1 MGRGSTS
8 MARGLRKRSTDSERR
23 LWKHL
28 QARRMR
34 GLKFRRQ
41 EPIGRYIV
49 DFVCYEAHLVIELD
63 GACHASKLDDDRL
76 RDSWLEEQ
84 GFRVIRV
91 LDNEVLINTQGVLEV
106 IDKDC
111 QDHQRPG
118 ER

>member
-1 MGRGSTS
+1 MGRGSTNL
-8 MARGLRKRSTDSERR
+8 AKALRKRSTDSERR

-28 QARRMR
+28 QARQMG

-49 DFVCYEAHLVIELD
+49 DFVCYEANLVIELD
-63 GACHASKLDDDRL
+63 GAGHESQLDDDRL

-84 GFRVIRV
+84 GFRVMRL
-91 LDNEVLINTQGVLEV
+91 LDNEVLANTQGVLEV
-106 IDKDC
+106 IDRAC
-111 QDHQRPG
+111 QDRQRPG